1 MWKVVVTEIQDANV
15 LEPTTVPPGAFF
27 VSTERLSR
35 TVEDLDLSALIQ
47 TIDQMQSAQVCRR
60 EDRPVFEK
68 IMPRRTGFRTA
79 SLREAHVASG
89 ESARSRSM
97 AASTLSPTDP

>member
-35 TVEDLDLSALIQ
+35 TVEDLDLAALIQ
-47 TIDQMQSAQVCRR
+47 TIDKMQSGQVCRR
-60 EDRPVFEK
+60 EERLLFEK
-68 IMPRRTGFRTA
+68 RTPRRFRTT
-79 SLREAHVASG
+79 SPREAHVAGG
-89 ESARSRSM
+89 ESTRSRSM
-97 AASTLSPTDP
+97 AASALFPTDP